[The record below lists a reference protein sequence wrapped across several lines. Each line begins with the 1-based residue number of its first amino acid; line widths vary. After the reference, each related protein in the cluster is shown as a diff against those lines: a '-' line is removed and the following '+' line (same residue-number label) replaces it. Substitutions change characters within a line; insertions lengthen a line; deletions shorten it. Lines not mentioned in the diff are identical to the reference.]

1 MKEIKINYFL
11 NEDGRK
17 DHILKGGNGKEMHN
31 TSVEVTEE
39 ILLHKEQ
46 RVTGCGTVKPI
57 NLSESDSFKVHE
69 RVNNNFLGANSQ
81 MVKHLDGEYFELN
94 KKLQDIIREDKSI
107 KWQVNE
113 FFAKSEP
120 IRYSKVL
127 DKEELVAEAIN
138 HLDSKEARIKKGEEF
153 EVEALNK
160 TIESYKKFF
169 LDNKDKINE
178 LHSKI

>member
-11 NEDGRK
+11 DENGRK

-31 TSVEVTEE
+31 TSVVVTKD

-57 NLSESDSFKVHE
+57 NLSETDKYSIHE
-69 RVNNNFLGANSQ
+69 RINKNFLGANSQ
-81 MVKHLDGEYFELN
+81 LVKHLDGEYFDLN
-94 KKLQDIIREDKSI
+94 KKLQDIIREDKSV
-107 KWQVNE
+107 KWEVTE

-120 IRYSKVL
+120 RRFGKVL
-127 DKEELVAEAIN
+127 DEKELIEEAVK
-138 HLDSKEARIKKGEEF
+138 HLDSKEARIKKGEDF